1 MERENPNFTQERSS
15 PCFTWLRNQ
24 NTHSAKVL
32 SRNDGSS
39 TGDPNEILEIL
50 TDHIGEIYTTHANVD
65 EEALYRS
72 FLEKYQHEIEDLRQ
86 TTEVPDF
93 SAFELWSFFTNQARI
108 QIRRVG

>member
-32 SRNDGSS
+32 SRNDGSL
-39 TGDPNEILEIL
+39 TGNPNEILEML

-72 FLEKYQHEIEDLRQ
+72 FFGKYQHEIEDLRQ
-86 TTEVPDF
+86 ITEVPDF
-93 SAFELWSFFTNQARI
+93 SAFELCFFPNKARI